1 MRWCACTASEPPRTS
16 GRRQPAIRCHATPSP
31 PRTAH
36 DAFSSPCA
44 RHCVTTPLSC
54 RTTRYFAASSGRSLA
69 AIVAASSPLLHARTD
84 TTLHRTMPARAR
96 EDTHD
101 GYRRPCV
108 RRTARHRA
116 SGCLR
121 RLPKGIKGDTTV
133 HLRMRVL
140 TTKDF
145 RCALLRTASPLS
157 RRNSLRT
164 YTYPTS
170 LRTTVAS
177 RARAF
182 GCLGGALPMHMHE
195 HRRCTSVTHWMNKRD
210 RDCALFTSKNVLA
223 FDARPP
229 EPQWTRRG
237 IAVSCGSPSIGIVPA
252 SLSQTRLM

>member
-1 MRWCACTASEPPRTS
+1 M
-16 GRRQPAIRCHATPSP
+16 
-31 PRTAH
+31 
-36 DAFSSPCA
+36 
-44 RHCVTTPLSC
+44 TTPQSC

-145 RCALLRTASPLS
+145 RCALLRTAFPLS

-177 RARAF
+177 RARVF

-195 HRRCTSVTHWMNKRD
+195 HRRCASVTHSMNKRD
-210 RDCALFTSKNVLA
+210 RRGDVIPAARVRPCTTDGCGTPPGRVRSHRAPGGAHVRSRRIRRAAREGAGGGERARARVCGPPCAGT
-223 FDARPP
+223 AR
-229 EPQWTRRG
+229 
-237 IAVSCGSPSIGIVPA
+237 VPTERC
-252 SLSQTRLM
+252 LL